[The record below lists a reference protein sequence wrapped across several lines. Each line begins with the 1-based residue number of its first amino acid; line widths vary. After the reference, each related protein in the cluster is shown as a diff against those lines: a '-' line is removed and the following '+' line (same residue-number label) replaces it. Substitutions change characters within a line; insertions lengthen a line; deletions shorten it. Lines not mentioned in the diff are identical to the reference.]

1 MVEKSQLRLGRRHEA
16 EADGGAEETGAGDI
30 PMHVNGSII

>member
-1 MVEKSQLRLGRRHEA
+1 VQELKLVLGRRHEA